1 MSLGNV
7 SAGPVVSFMGEN
19 KYIEIQNHKNNQ
31 VEITLDGHTG
41 LPRILFAWSLFSTH
55 SYVVIF

>member
-7 SAGPVVSFMGEN
+7 STIPVVSFMGEN
-19 KYIEIQNHKNNQ
+19 KYTEIQNHKNNQ
-31 VEITLDGHTG
+31 VEITLDGPTG

-55 SYVVIF
+55 FYVVIF